1 MFKFIMGVISGVA
14 LVIWQP
20 EILTW
25 FVSSGLRD
33 NIVTVL
39 NGVQNEETSL
49 DSTCCS
55 RVSL

>member
-1 MFKFIMGVISGVA
+1 MFKYIMGVISGVA

-39 NGVQNEETSL
+39 NGV
-49 DSTCCS
+49 
-55 RVSL
+55 